1 LLTCT
6 NLSCNIHP
14 YPEITGLTREGWEM
28 IDTAEIL
35 SKARMLFSDSLSEQ
49 DIKDFLSGV
58 VGKILEDKTLVN
70 QAKNND
76 LEHFKLGNWQTVE
89 KAVADRYLIQEKIS
103 LQFLE
108 DEKQMALLTDAVQR
122 HIYSLGAQS

>member
-1 LLTCT
+1 
-6 NLSCNIHP
+6 
-14 YPEITGLTREGWEM
+14 M

>member
-1 LLTCT
+1 
-6 NLSCNIHP
+6 
-14 YPEITGLTREGWEM
+14 M
-28 IDTAEIL
+28 IDLTEIL
-35 SKARMLFSDSLSEQ
+35 DEARKLFSDSLSEQ

-58 VGKILEDKTLVN
+58 VGKILEDKTLAD

-76 LEHFKLGNWQTVE
+76 LEHFKLGNWQIVE

-108 DEKQMALLTDAVQR
+108 DEKQMALLTEAVQQ
-122 HIYSLGAQS
+122 HIYSLGAHS